1 MRMLTAL
8 VCKMWRGTSF
18 QHQKPTL
25 LSFLRS
31 EAHTKKQQIR
41 CDRALK
47 LQVPFDFPLGVSS
60 CPICALAAAL
70 TGSQTT
76 FMCWNGPFTFLQIL
90 VWGIFFKLKH
100 EHNVAGDILSG
111 GHSTLQSRLQQSV
124 PVCKTH
130 CSDLSV
136 WWAKH
141 ALFHVQTSGDYEN
154 NKYQMLMSVEM
165 SNIDQE
171 RSLSCLNTKS
181 SPTSPFFLSDGR
193 RGRKASVHYKEKS
206 KHNFYGVSDVSK
218 EGS

>member
-70 TGSQTT
+70 TDSQTT

-111 GHSTLQSRLQQSV
+111 GHPTLPSRLQAVGTSLWDTLLGLISLMG
-124 PVCKTH
+124 KT
-130 CSDLSV
+130 CFISRTNKWRLWEQQIPNVNECRNVKYWSGKV
-136 WWAKH
+136 LE
-141 ALFHVQTSGDYEN
+141 LF
-154 NKYQMLMSVEM
+154 K
-165 SNIDQE
+165 
-171 RSLSCLNTKS
+171 
-181 SPTSPFFLSDGR
+181 
-193 RGRKASVHYKEKS
+193 YKEFP
-206 KHNFYGVSDVSK
+206 N
-218 EGS
+218 